1 MDRTSTGTEGREEF
15 TADQMKA
22 LRRQLAVLVQET
34 KEYPLECAVGSY
46 DLLFES
52 RDDIEMILD
61 SLKEGSA

>member
-1 MDRTSTGTEGREEF
+1 MDRTSTGTEGRDEF
-15 TADQMKA
+15 TADQ
-22 LRRQLAVLVQET
+22 LSTFRQQLALLARET

-61 SLKEGSA
+61 SLAEGSA